1 MRGFTLLELLV
12 ALSIMAL
19 LVALI
24 PPMLSGAG
32 LTTEV
37 RGAVRQ
43 LASGLRA
50 ARSEA
55 VTRQQPA
62 VLSID
67 LERREFTVT
76 GRQRPVTLPQ
86 HERVTIQL
94 YTAQAEIVDDDR
106 GHIRFFPDGSSTGGY
121 IALSDRRGEYRV
133 NVDWLTGR
141 IRIEDRDAD

>member
-12 ALSIMAL
+12 VLVVMGL

-32 LTTEV
+32 VTTEV
-37 RGAVRQ
+37 RGAARQ
-43 LASGLRA
+43 LAAGLRA

-55 VTRQQPA
+55 VTQQQPA
-62 VLSID
+62 VLSLD
-67 LERREFTVT
+67 LQQREFIVT
-76 GRQRPVTLPQ
+76 GRKRPVTLPQ
-86 HERVTIQL
+86 HPRVTIQL
-94 YTAQAEIVDDDR
+94 YTAQAEIVDEDR

-121 IALSDRRGEYRV
+121 IALSDQRVEYRV